1 MFFKTLWTELDVIG
15 ILLLV
20 AGFSLLLVPLT
31 LAGNTIGKWKNPSI
45 IAAIGELIL
54 N

>member
-1 MFFKTLWTELDVIG
+1 MGV
-15 ILLLV
+15 LLLV

-31 LAGNTIGKWKNPSI
+31 LAGNAVGQWKNASI
-45 IAAIGELIL
+45 IAAIGEATIFTL